1 MQKIWLDMN
10 QNFSFKIPKRIKV
23 MKKSKKNDEV
33 VYFSEYLSRLGIQ
46 YRSMITLKIRSC
58 IVLGINMLLIR
69 DLYRYYKK
77 YWL

>member
-1 MQKIWLDMN
+1 M
-10 QNFSFKIPKRIKV
+10 R
-23 MKKSKKNDEV
+23 KSKKNDETV
-33 VYFSEYLSRLGIQ
+33 SMLDFLSRLGIQ
-46 YRSMITLKIRSC
+46 YQSMITLKIRSC

>member
-1 MQKIWLDMN
+1 MQKIWLDVN
-10 QNFSFKIPKRIKV
+10 QNFSFKIPRRIKV

-33 VYFSEYLSRLGIQ
+33 VNFSEYLSRLGIQ

-58 IVLGINMLLIR
+58 IVLAINMLLIR

-77 YWL
+77 FWL

>member
-33 VYFSEYLSRLGIQ
+33 VNFSEYLSRLGI
-46 YRSMITLKIRSC
+46 
-58 IVLGINMLLIR
+58 
-69 DLYRYYKK
+69 
-77 YWL
+77 